1 MALVMVASPA
11 RAQQRPRA
19 CVVSPAVEAVSGTY
33 LAALRIETR
42 KAGLSWRWSV
52 VTRAGDC
59 PAGRPVLAL
68 SPAAR
73 RAVLVLPGG
82 RRRSYDLEAMRGE
95 ARARSL
101 ARAVTGELSAGADA
115 LPPLLDSRD
124 SIALGGGA
132 GITDAAGDEPGL
144 ALWSKGPPARLAWMV
159 RAGGVYQYHPG
170 TGRQLGGPTLEAGI
184 SLFGGRLALSLQGAY
199 LAAGEVDMDR
209 DVSDLQGGEL
219 LLMARSGLRL
229 LDAVVLRA
237 GLGVG
242 WQRLD
247 VSGLY
252 WRIDPRDPTGKRRSQ
267 VELNASSDAGTAALD
282 LELFLRFAGRWSL
295 GLLLGARAFFGATGD
310 EPLEQMTYNSVP
322 VALGGQL
329 VVGVAL

>member
-1 MALVMVASPA
+1 MLASSA
-11 RAQQRPRA
+11 RAQDRPGA
-19 CVVSPAVEAVSGTY
+19 CVVSPAVAADSGTY

-42 KAGLSWRWSV
+42 KAGLSWRWSA

-59 PAGRPVLAL
+59 PVGGPVLAL

-73 RAVLVLPGG
+73 RAVLILPDGE
-82 RRRSYDLEAMRGE
+82 RRSYDLEAMRGE

-101 ARAVTGELSAGADA
+101 ARAVTGELSAGTGAP
-115 LPPLLDSRD
+115 PPLLADDD
-124 SIALGGGA
+124 SIELGRGTGTA
-132 GITDAAGDEPGL
+132 VESIDEPGL
-144 ALWSKGPPARLAWMV
+144 ALWRKGSPARLAWVV

-170 TGRQLGGPTLEAGI
+170 TGRQLGGPTLEVGI
-184 SLFGGRLALSLQGAY
+184 SLLGGRLALSLQGAY
-199 LAAGEVDMDR
+199 LAAGEVDLDR

-219 LLMARSGLRL
+219 LLMARGGLRL

-282 LELFLRFAGRWSL
+282 LELLWSFAGRWSV

-329 VVGVAL
+329 VVGVALCRRP